1 MEKKMT
7 AKRIAV
13 KFYAQN
19 PDVVDTHDFV
29 AVFQRWI
36 QEHRVEGLLID
47 VADYKH
53 VPNGPG
59 VLLIAHEGDY
69 SYTLSEGRAGI
80 QYISKSPV
88 AETLE
93 AAIATVLRLTLEA
106 VVAVEKEASLNGL
119 AFDYGSV
126 RIVLQD
132 RLQFPNNE
140 ASFAAA
146 QAAVSALF
154 EQLLGAAVTVTN
166 ANAADSREALTL
178 AVRLPEGVTG
188 VALLD
193 KLKVAQ

>member
-1 MEKKMT
+1 MT

-19 PDVVDTHDFV
+19 PELVDTHAFV

-59 VLLIAHEGDY
+59 VLLIAHEGDF
-69 SYTLSEGRAGI
+69 SYNLGEGRAGI
-80 QYISKSPV
+80 QYISKQAV

-119 AFDYGSV
+119 AFDYSTV

-140 ASFAAA
+140 ASFVLA
-146 QAAVSALF
+146 QAAVLALF
-154 EQLLGAAVTVTN
+154 EQLLGATVTVTN
-166 ANAADSREALTL
+166 ANTADSREALTL
-178 AVRLPEGVTG
+178 AVGLPEGVTG
-188 VALLD
+188 TALLD
-193 KLKVAQ
+193 KLAKEKA

>member
-1 MEKKMT
+1 MMS

-19 PDVVDTHDFV
+19 PDVVDTHAFV

-36 QEHRVEGLLID
+36 QEHTVEGLLID

-69 SYTLSEGRAGI
+69 SYNLGEGRAGV
-80 QYISKSPV
+80 QYISKHPV
-88 AETLE
+88 SDTLETAIAIVLRLALE
-93 AAIATVLRLTLEA
+93 AA
-106 VVAVEKEASLNGL
+106 VAAEKEASLNGL
-119 AFDYGSV
+119 AFDFRSV

-132 RLQFPNNE
+132 RLRFPNDE
-140 ASFAAA
+140 VTFAAV
-146 QAAVSALF
+146 QPVVAAFF
-154 EQLLGAAVTVTN
+154 EQLLGVGVAITN
-166 ANAADSREALTL
+166 GNPADKREALTL
-178 AVRLPEGVTG
+178 VVGLPEGSTG

-193 KLKVAQ
+193 KLAKEKA

>member
-1 MEKKMT
+1 MMS

-19 PDVVDTHDFV
+19 PDVVDTHAFV

-36 QEHRVEGLLID
+36 QEHTVEGLLID

-69 SYTLSEGRAGI
+69 SYNLGEGRAGV
-80 QYISKSPV
+80 QYISKHPV
-88 AETLE
+88 SDTLETAIAIVLRLALE
-93 AAIATVLRLTLEA
+93 AA
-106 VVAVEKEASLNGL
+106 VAAEKEASLNGL
-119 AFDYGSV
+119 AFDFRSV

-132 RLQFPNNE
+132 RLRFPNDE
-140 ASFAAA
+140 VTFAAVQPMVVA
-146 QAAVSALF
+146 FF
-154 EQLLGAAVTVTN
+154 EQLLGVGVAITN
-166 ANAADSREALTL
+166 GNPADKREALTL
-178 AVRLPEGVTG
+178 VVGLPEGSTG

-193 KLKVAQ
+193 KLAKEKA